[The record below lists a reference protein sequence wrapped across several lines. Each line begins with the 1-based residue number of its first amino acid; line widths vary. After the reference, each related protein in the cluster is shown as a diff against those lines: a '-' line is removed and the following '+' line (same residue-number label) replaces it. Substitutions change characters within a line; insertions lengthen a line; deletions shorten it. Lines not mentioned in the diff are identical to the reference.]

1 MLKTPAVKVSGELL
15 LKLRML
21 WLPDERL
28 MANPPPTQTSSFTP
42 GKTLVFQLAAF
53 CQRLLPPAPVH
64 RIVQLG
70 RIVTDAVAESPGTAK
85 LAALIATTTGAIA
98 LCDDGG
104 AVYKPS
110 WVMVPTV
117 AFPPT
122 ISSTLQVTRVSFGPV
137 IVAVNCWL
145 VPRTSVACAG
155 ETFIVAKSTVKS
167 CGDVAEPKGVLT
179 VIRPVVAPIGTCVV
193 RLVGVA
199 AKTGAETPLKAT
211 ALSFATALNPL
222 PMIST

>member
-1 MLKTPAVKVSGELL
+1 MFKMPAVKVSGELL

-21 WLPDERL
+21 WLPEERV

-70 RIVTDAVAESPGTAK
+70 RIVTDAVAERPGTAK

-98 LCDDGG
+98 LCDGGG

-110 WVMVPTV
+110 DVIVPTV
-117 AFPPT
+117 AFPPM
-122 ISSTLQVTRVSFGPV
+122 IFSTLQVTRVSLGPM

-145 VPRTSVACAG
+145 VARTNVACAG
-155 ETFIVAKSTVKS
+155 ETFIVATRTVKS
-167 CGDVAEPKGVLT
+167 CDDVAAPNGVLT
-179 VIRPVVAPIGTCVV
+179 VTRPVVAPIGT
-193 RLVGVA
+193 
-199 AKTGAETPLKAT
+199 
-211 ALSFATALNPL
+211 
-222 PMIST
+222 